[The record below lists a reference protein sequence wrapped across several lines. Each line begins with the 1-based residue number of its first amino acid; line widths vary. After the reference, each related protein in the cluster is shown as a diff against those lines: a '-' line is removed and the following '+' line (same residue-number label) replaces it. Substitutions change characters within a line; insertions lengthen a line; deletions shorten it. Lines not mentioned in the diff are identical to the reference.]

1 MRAEPIR
8 WTMSLMR
15 HTSAALAILLL
26 ATAAFAHAGHV
37 HTYMGTVATV
47 HHDGSFAMKTTD
59 GKEISVPTN
68 ASTAW
73 LHADGKTATHAD
85 LATGMRVVVKTTLD
99 GKTAASVKM
108 SK

>member
-1 MRAEPIR
+1 MILHMKNAI
-8 WTMSLMR
+8 
-15 HTSAALAILLL
+15 AALALLL
-26 ATAAFAHAGHV
+26 FAAAAFGHAGHV
-37 HTYMGTVATV
+37 HTFMGTVSAV
-47 HHDGSFAMKTTD
+47 RHDGSFAMKTTD
-59 GKEISVPTN
+59 GKEITVATN

>member
-1 MRAEPIR
+1 MKNAI
-8 WTMSLMR
+8 
-15 HTSAALAILLL
+15 AALAIVLL

-37 HTYMGTVATV
+37 HTYMGTVSMV
-47 HHDGSFAMKTTD
+47 HDNSSFMIKTTD
-59 GKEISVPTN
+59 GKEITVATN